1 MSARGA
7 GVKTQG
13 VITTDS
19 LVIKP
24 PAHPTYDLK
33 AVIKLALAEDA
44 GNIGLLSLHVSYF
57 QLFCYVFRVRSLFFL
72 VDMGCT
78 NWKYSFFCK

>member
-1 MSARGA
+1 MSARGT

-13 VITTDS
+13 VVTTDS

-24 PAHPTYDLK
+24 PAHPTYDLN

-44 GNIGLLSLHVSYF
+44 GNLGLLSLLCFVIL
-57 QLFCYVFRVRSLFFL
+57 LFCFIFRIDICLF
-72 VDMGCT
+72 
-78 NWKYSFFCK
+78 

>member
-1 MSARGA
+1 MSARA
-7 GVKTQG
+7 TGVKNQG
-13 VITTDS
+13 VVTTDS

-44 GNIGLLSLHVSYF
+44 GNIGLL
-57 QLFCYVFRVRSLFFL
+57 FFL
-72 VDMGCT
+72 
-78 NWKYSFFCK
+78 FP

>member
-1 MSARGA
+1 MFVKMSARGS

-13 VITTDS
+13 AVTTDS

-44 GNIGLLSLHVSYF
+44 GNLGLLSLLCLVIF
-57 QLFCYVFRVRSLFFL
+57 VVLLCFL
-72 VDMGCT
+72 VRCV
-78 NWKYSFFCK
+78 NF